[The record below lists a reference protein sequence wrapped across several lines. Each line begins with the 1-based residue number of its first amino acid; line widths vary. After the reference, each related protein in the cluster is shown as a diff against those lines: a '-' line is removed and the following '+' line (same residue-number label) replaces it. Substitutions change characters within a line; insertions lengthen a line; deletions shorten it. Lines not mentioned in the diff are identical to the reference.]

1 MEENNVK
8 FISVRD
14 AFTEQEIIINANYI
28 IAIQKAIDLENTEI
42 YIALDRRSVDFKKY
56 TVLDSIKTIKAK
68 LSILK

>member
-42 YIALDRRSVDFKKY
+42 YVALDRRSVDFKKY

-68 LSILK
+68 LGILK

>member
-14 AFTEQEIIINANYI
+14 AFTQYEIVINASYI

-42 YIALDRRSVDFKKY
+42 YVALDRRSVDFKKY

-68 LSILK
+68 LGILK

>member
-14 AFTEQEIIINANYI
+14 VFTENEIIINANYI

-42 YIALDRRSVDFKKY
+42 YVALDRRSVDFKKY

-68 LSILK
+68 LGILK